1 MEQINLLENEGHNV
15 VQMWECEWNNIKS
28 KLFITFL
35 GEFLIPWAFVSMFW
49 REKKRICGNFIVP
62 FGDGNH

>member
-1 MEQINLLENEGHNV
+1 MFKKKGCLF
-15 VQMWECEWNNIKS
+15 CEKLGKKNGITLKV
-28 KLFITFL
+28 KLFIYFL
-35 GEFLIPWAFVSMFW
+35 EECLIPWAFVSMFW